1 MLNSG
6 IRKPRELVIQG
17 AAILLLL
24 EGESEDGTRLGK
36 RAELKDREGDAE
48 EGDAH
53 TPSSV
58 SFRIGGLASV
68 SLGFRAGCGW
78 VFEGGGVV
86 CGALQ
91 IPQLKWSEAD

>member
-1 MLNSG
+1 MQN
-6 IRKPRELVIQG
+6 
-17 AAILLLL
+17 
-24 EGESEDGTRLGK
+24 
-36 RAELKDREGDAE
+36 AE
-48 EGDAH
+48 EGNAH

-78 VFEGGGVV
+78 VFEGGGGVV

-91 IPQLKWSEAD
+91 IPQPAQMVRSGLTSRVKEEWQGNNATMDKMVGG